1 MMPYVA
7 LFLVGAGG
15 WFLAAA
21 FFRYHGYIWLDQTC
35 NGIPYVCDHP
45 AIVALATVVAVA
57 FFFVLSII
65 EF

>member
-35 NGIPYVCDHP
+35 NGIF
-45 AIVALATVVAVA
+45 AITLPSLRSP
-57 FFFVLSII
+57 LSSQSH
-65 EF
+65 FSSY

>member
-35 NGIPYVCDHP
+35 NGIPYCDHP
-45 AIVALATVVAVA
+45 AVVALATVVAVA

-65 EF
+65 DF

>member
-15 WFLAAA
+15 WLLAAA
-21 FFRYHGYIWLDQTC
+21 FFGYHGYIWLDQTC

-45 AIVALATVVAVA
+45 AVVALATVVAVA